1 MPPFFDADWK
11 VELLQL
17 RARLHEIEGTIFSPR
32 QPIGDLWR
40 CDTGTGRGPE
50 SPPKEGWNPFQ
61 LMDRWGGLDQTTW
74 FRMRAVVPPEFAG
87 LRVVAILQPCLHT
100 HLKGMRH
107 NDESGETLAYVNGK
121 PFQGIDKHHDF
132 MVLSDKAKAGEAY
145 DIALEGAAGTRYD
158 MTHTF
163 GCADLAVMNAD
174 AWEFYWDAR
183 VLMDV
188 VEYLPEADTTRRRL
202 FKALFAA
209 VCMVDLQH
217 KGEEAYWESL
227 RRARAFLKAKRAAFP
242 AGTETGALV
251 LVGHSHIDTAWL
263 WPLRETRRKV
273 GRTFSTVLRLM
284 ERYPEYKF
292 SASQPELYMFVKE
305 NHPDIYKQI
314 KRRVKEGRWEICGAP
329 WVEQDS
335 QMPCGEALVR
345 QFLYGN
351 RFFEQEFGQ
360 RTHVAW
366 LPDAFGFP
374 WSLPQIMRKAQIET
388 FFTTKLGWNRHSKFP
403 HGYFEWQGADGT
415 RIRALTPKC
424 NYNGNPIP
432 AELAAHWNDFPQR
445 DVVEE
450 LPFSFGWGDGGGGAS
465 PRMLEYGRRMQ
476 NLTGVPRCTFGRVD
490 ECLDRMEAAAGAS
503 ELPVWNGEL
512 YLELHRACQTTQ
524 ARTKRNNRKCEWLLH
539 DAELLSMWALLL
551 GGDYEQEELRAA
563 WRVLLT
569 HQFHDILPGSSIG
582 QVYADA
588 DENYAAL
595 RRRLEGIIA
604 RAATRMAGHMPLV
617 GEGTP
622 IIVWNTLGFER
633 EDVAE
638 LRMPLPSGPFH
649 IENPMGDCLPHQV
662 AADGA
667 LLFETGMVP
676 PSGYMV
682 FRVVSG
688 AQRAAKSGM
697 LKASPK
703 RMENDL
709 YTLKLDA
716 WGRFTSLYDKAADRE
731 VIAEGAKANLLQLF
745 EDRPAEHDAW
755 DFEYNFTNKMWEPD
769 KPESVEVI
777 EQGPVRAVVRVVRR
791 TEHSRF
797 QQDITLH
804 ALNPRID
811 VRCRVDWH
819 EKRTLLKVA
828 FPVDVLSPRA
838 TYDIQFA
845 AVERPTHENTA
856 ADRAR
861 FEVTGHHWA
870 DLSEPGYGVSLIND
884 CKYGYDT
891 RGDTLR
897 LSLLRAPVDPDPHAD
912 EGAHEFTYSL
922 LPHEFTWDELTVEEG
937 LKLNA
942 PLRAFAG
949 TPANHRP
956 QAAPLPDF
964 GGLLS
969 TSMANVFIDSVKKA
983 EDSDALIVRLHE
995 ALGERGPVEITF
1007 GWPPRE
1013 VWECDLMEENDIA
1026 LEINDEG
1033 EVPLYIKPFEIR
1045 TLKVY
1050 F

>member
-17 RARLHEIEGTIFSPR
+17 RARLNEIEGTIFAPR

-40 CDTGTGRGPE
+40 CDMGTGHGPE
-50 SPPKEGWNPFQ
+50 SPPKEGWNPSQ
-61 LMDRWGGLDQTTW
+61 VMDRWGGLDQTTW
-74 FRMRAVVPPEFAG
+74 FRMRAVVPPVFAG
-87 LRVVAILQPCLHT
+87 LRVVAILQPCMHT
-100 HLKGMRH
+100 QVKGMRY
-107 NDESGETLAYVNGK
+107 NDESGEAMAYVNGK

-132 MVLSDKAKAGEAY
+132 MVLSDKAKAGEVF

-163 GCADLAVMNAD
+163 GCADLAVMNGD
-174 AWEFYWDAR
+174 AWEFFWDAR

-188 VEYLPEADTTRRRL
+188 VEHLPAEDTTRRRL

-209 VCMVDLQH
+209 VRLVDLGH
-217 KGEEAYWESL
+217 KDTDAYWDSL
-227 RRARAFLKAKRAAFP
+227 RRARAFLKAKVAAFP
-242 AGTETGALV
+242 MDAGAGNLV
-251 LVGHSHIDTAWL
+251 LIGHSHIDTAWL

-284 ERYPEYKF
+284 ERYPEYTF
-292 SASQPELYMFVKE
+292 SAGQPELYMFVKE
-305 NHPDIYKQI
+305 NHPEIYKQI

-345 QFLYGN
+345 QLLYGN
-351 RFFEQEFGQ
+351 RFFEREFGV
-360 RTHVAW
+360 RTRTAW

-374 WSLPQIMRKAQIET
+374 ASLPQILRKAQIDT
-388 FFTTKLGWNRHSKFP
+388 FFTTKLSWNRYTKFP
-403 HGYFEWQGADGT
+403 HSYFTWEGVDGT
-415 RIRALTPKC
+415 RVRALMMM
-424 NYNGNPIP
+424 NSYNGNPVP
-432 AELAAHWNDFPQR
+432 AELAAQWDSFAQR
-445 DVVEE
+445 DTVDTA
-450 LPFSFGWGDGGGGAS
+450 PFSFGWGDGGGGPS

-476 NLTGVPRCTFGRVD
+476 HLPGVPHCTFGRTQD
-490 ECLDRMEAAAGAS
+490 CLDAMKAYAA
-503 ELPVWNGEL
+503 EKDLPLWNGEL

-539 DAELLSMWALLL
+539 DAELLSSWAMLT
-551 GGDYEQEELRAA
+551 GGAYEQDELWSA

-569 HQFHDILPGSSIG
+569 HQFHDILPGSSIN

-595 RRRLEGIIA
+595 RRALEGIIA
-604 RAATRMAGHMPLV
+604 RAATHMAGHMPLV

-622 IIVWNTLGFER
+622 VIVWNTLGFER

-667 LLFETGMVP
+667 LLFETGMIP

-682 FRVVSG
+682 YRIVTG
-688 AQRAAKSGM
+688 ARRAVKSGL
-697 LKASPK
+697 LKAAPK
-703 RMENDL
+703 RMENDI

-716 WGRFTSLYDKAADRE
+716 WGRFTSLYDKTAERE
-731 VIAEGAKANLLQLF
+731 VIAEGEKANVLQLF

-755 DFEYNFTNKMWEPD
+755 DFEYNFADKMWEPD
-769 KPESVEVI
+769 KPESVELI
-777 EQGPVRAVVRVVRR
+777 ENGPVRAVVRVVRR
-791 TEHSRF
+791 TGHSRF
-797 QQDITLH
+797 QQDITLYT
-804 ALNPRID
+804 LTPRID

-838 TYDIQFA
+838 AYDIQFA

-861 FEVTGHHWA
+861 FEVTGQHWA
-870 DLSEPGYGVSLIND
+870 DLSEPGYGVSLFND
-884 CKYGYDT
+884 CKYGYDV
-891 RGDTLR
+891 RGNTLR
-897 LSLLRAPVDPDPHAD
+897 LSLLRAPVEPDPHAD
-912 EGAHEFTYSL
+912 EGEHELTYAL
-922 LPHEFTWDELTVEEG
+922 LPHEHTWDELTVEEG

-942 PLRAFAG
+942 PPRAFAG
-949 TPANHRP
+949 TPENHRP

-964 GGLLS
+964 GGLVS

-995 ALGERGPVEITF
+995 ALGERGPVEVSF
-1007 GWPPRE
+1007 GWPPHE
-1013 VWECDLMEENDIA
+1013 VWECDLMEENNVP
-1026 LEINDEG
+1026 LEINDDG
-1033 EVPLYIKPFEIR
+1033 EIALHMKPFEIR
-1045 TLKVY
+1045 TLKVHL
-1050 F
+1050 